1 MAENT
6 KGSEVSCPVSKICG
20 GCVYAGLPYAEQLKK
35 KEKRV
40 RDLLSSLCSVRPIV
54 GAEHPCFYRNKV
66 HWRPT
71 RTSLHVATKTHR
83 NKEKIF
89 NRQKGIKRSRCFKYY

>member
-35 KEKRV
+35 KEKRAN
-40 RDLLSSLCSVRPIV
+40 L
-54 GAEHPCFYRNKV
+54 
-66 HWRPT
+66 T
-71 RTSLHVATKTHR
+71 RVCAA
-83 NKEKIF
+83 N
-89 NRQKGIKRSRCFKYY
+89 